1 MTRPRWSLRAR
12 LTALASLVLAAAL
25 VIGAVVLSAVVSGG
39 RVAALDDI
47 ARERAVLVAR
57 LAASDQVPDVLPVS
71 EPGEVAQLVGPAGE
85 VLASSGTAS
94 RTLPVL
100 PADEL
105 AALRAEADAADGVRV
120 VGTDRSA
127 YDAAARVAVVPVAGS
142 GEAGGT
148 TAVATVPL
156 REVEGVVR
164 ALRLSLAVVVPLLT
178 LVAAGVIW
186 SVLGRALSPV
196 EELRQGAEAVA
207 RSGGP
212 GVLPVPRTDD
222 ELAALARTLNTMLD
236 SLQAA
241 AARQRTFVAD
251 AAHEL
256 RSPVAALRAS
266 IEVARLHPAA
276 YPGDELAVELED
288 EVRRL
293 QALVDDLLVLARLG
307 ARPLA
312 DHDVDLGAVARE
324 VVAASTVR
332 QRQEP
337 GRAPVTVTV
346 DVDGTPTAR
355 GDRDA
360 IARVVRNLVDNAVR
374 HARSSVRVTVGPGDV
389 VVDDDGPGIDVAD
402 RERVFERFTRLDE
415 ARERDAGGTGLGL
428 AIARETAREHGGDVT
443 LGESSLGG
451 LRAEVR
457 LAPRPAEQA
466 RGGDAPRRDGPSA
479 TGT

>member
-1 MTRPRWSLRAR
+1 MRTTWSLRAR
-12 LTALASLVLAAAL
+12 LTVLASVLLAAAL
-25 VIGAVVLSAVVSGG
+25 VVGALALSSVVSGG

-47 ARERAVLVAR
+47 ARGRALLVAR

-71 EPGEVAQLVGPAGE
+71 EPGEVVQLLGPSGD
-85 VLASSGTAS
+85 VLASSASAS

-100 PADEL
+100 PADEV
-105 AALRAEADAADGVRV
+105 AGLRAEAEAADDVRV

-127 YDAAARVAVVPVAGS
+127 YDAAARVAVAPVAGP
-142 GEAGGT
+142 EGT
-148 TAVATVPL
+148 TAVASMPL

-164 ALRLSLAVVVPLLT
+164 ALRVSLAVVVPLLT

-186 SVLGRALSPV
+186 TVLGRALSPV
-196 EELRQGAEAVA
+196 EELRRGADAIA

-212 GVLPVPRTDD
+212 GALPVPRADD
-222 ELAALARTLNTMLD
+222 ELGALARTLNAMLD

-241 AARQRTFVAD
+241 AARQRSFVAD

-276 YPGDELAVELED
+276 YPGNELAVELED

-307 ARPLA
+307 ALPVV
-312 DHDVDLGAVARE
+312 DEDVDLGALARE
-324 VVAASTVR
+324 VVAVSGER
-332 QRQEP
+332 PP
-337 GRAPVTVTV
+337 GEHGRPPVAVTVV
-346 DVDGTPTAR
+346 VRGAAVAR
-355 GDRDA
+355 GDRA
-360 IARVVRNLVDNAVR
+360 AVARILRNLVDNAVR
-374 HARSSVRVTVGPGDV
+374 HATSSVRVTAAPGSL
-389 VVDDDGPGIDVAD
+389 VVDDDGPGIDAAD

-428 AIARETAREHGGDVT
+428 AIARETAREHGDDVV
-443 LGESSLGG
+443 LGESPLGG
-451 LRAEVR
+451 LRAEVTMSR
-457 LAPRPAEQA
+457 A
-466 RGGDAPRRDGPSA
+466 
-479 TGT
+479 

>member
-1 MTRPRWSLRAR
+1 MRPSTWSLRAR

-25 VIGAVVLSAVVSGG
+25 VVGVLALSAVVSGG

-47 ARERAVLVAR
+47 ARERALLVAR

-71 EPGEVAQLVGPAGE
+71 EPGEVAQLLGPAGE
-85 VLASSGTAS
+85 VLASSATAS

-105 AALRAEADAADGVRV
+105 SALRAEAVAAGDVRV
-120 VGTDRSA
+120 AGTERSA
-127 YDAAARVAVVPVAGS
+127 YDAAARVAVAPVAGTD
-142 GEAGGT
+142 GE

-164 ALRLSLAVVVPLLT
+164 ALRVSLAVVVPLLT
-178 LVAAGVIW
+178 LVVAGVTW
-186 SVLGRALSPV
+186 TVLGRALSPV
-196 EELRQGAEAVA
+196 EDLRRGAEAVA

-222 ELAALARTLNTMLD
+222 ELGALARTLNAMLD
-236 SLQAA
+236 SLQTA
-241 AARQRTFVAD
+241 AARQRSFVAD

-276 YPGDELAVELED
+276 YPADELAAELEG
-288 EVRRL
+288 EVLRL

-307 ARPLA
+307 ARPVDDEDL
-312 DHDVDLGAVARE
+312 DLGALARE
-324 VVAASTVR
+324 VVAVATAR
-332 QRQEP
+332 PPQEP
-337 GRAPVTVTV
+337 GRAPVAVSV
-346 DVDGTPTAR
+346 VVDGTATAR

-360 IARVVRNLVDNAVR
+360 VGRILRNLVDNAVR
-374 HARSSVRVTVGPGDV
+374 HAGSRVRVTAGPGCL
-389 VVDDDGPGIDVAD
+389 VVDDDGPGIAVGD

-428 AIARETAREHGGDVT
+428 AIVRETAREHGDDVV
-443 LGESSLGG
+443 LGESPLGG

-457 LAPRPAEQA
+457 FTAGRLGGMLPA
-466 RGGDAPRRDGPSA
+466 
-479 TGT
+479 

>member
-1 MTRPRWSLRAR
+1 VTRPTWSLRAR
-12 LTALASLVLAAAL
+12 LTVLASLVLAAAL
-25 VIGAVVLSAVVSGG
+25 VVGAVALSAVVSGG

-47 ARERAVLVAR
+47 ARERALLVAR

-71 EPGEVAQLVGPAGE
+71 EPGEVVQLLGPAGE

-100 PADEL
+100 PVDEL
-105 AALRAEADAADGVRV
+105 APLRAEAAAADGVRV

-127 YDAAARVAVVPVAGS
+127 YDAAARVAVVPVAGPD
-142 GEAGGT
+142 GR

-164 ALRLSLAVVVPLLT
+164 ALRVSLAVVVPLLT

-196 EELRQGAEAVA
+196 EELRRGAEAVA

-212 GVLPVPRTDD
+212 GALPVPRTDD
-222 ELAALARTLNTMLD
+222 ELGALARTLNTMLD

-241 AARQRTFVAD
+241 AERQRSFVAD

-307 ARPLA
+307 ARPLV
-312 DHDVDLGAVARE
+312 DHDVDLAALARE
-324 VVAASTVR
+324 VVAASAARRPPEQASPRV
-332 QRQEP
+332 
-337 GRAPVTVTV
+337 AVTVV
-346 DVDGTPTAR
+346 VDGTATAR

-360 IARVVRNLVDNAVR
+360 VARVLRNLVDNAVR
-374 HARSSVRVTVGPGDV
+374 HAGSAVRVTAGPGSL
-389 VVDDDGPGIDVAD
+389 VVDDDGPGVDVVD

-428 AIARETAREHGGDVT
+428 AIARETAREHGDDVV
-443 LGESSLGG
+443 LAESPLGG

-457 LAPRPAEQA
+457 FARP
-466 RGGDAPRRDGPSA
+466 
-479 TGT
+479 